1 ITGSEFIWLDGSA
14 TLRLMFKRC
23 KVELASIAGAHA
35 PVRVPTSFV
44 TTRRLRDE
52 AVQAMIPL
60 HVSQLWDISSIS
72 GLPKGTLMHPRRL
85 RLSKPAQK
93 GRSLRNGPLHE
104 FHQRSP
110 KGDPDAPA

>member
-1 ITGSEFIWLDGSA
+1 MHRVLGSITGSEFIWLDGSA

-52 AVQAMIPL
+52 AVQAVIPL
-60 HVSQLWDISSIS
+60 HVSQLWD
-72 GLPKGTLMHPRRL
+72 HPRNA
-85 RLSKPAQK
+85 K
-93 GRSLRNGPLHE
+93 GPLLAE
-104 FHQRSP
+104 RPSALVP
-110 KGDPDAPA
+110 SVVSRRGP